1 MKRSKLSDVSTN
13 PLILYL
19 SGIFDI
25 GGCVKIEVPKKGA
38 KASLYIWVTSKHF
51 ELMEFLQSFG
61 AYVSRKSDGQYR
73 AKWRDKR
80 AYDVLR
86 GMVPH
91 LKVRKD
97 QALCGLEFFEE
108 KQRDPT
114 LNDEVIYRMR
124 LKLLK
129 KDEEVQQ

>member
-1 MKRSKLSDVSTN
+1 MRRAKLTDVSTN

-51 ELMEFLQSFG
+51 SLMEFLQSFG
-61 AYVSRKSDGQYR
+61 AYVSRKTDGQYR

-80 AYDVLR
+80 AYDILKA
-86 GMVPH
+86 MVPH

-97 QALCGLEFFEE
+97 QAVCGLEFFEE
-108 KQRDPT
+108 KQRDPA
-114 LNDEVIYRMR
+114 LNDEVIFRGR

-129 KDEEVQQ
+129 KDEEVT

>member
-1 MKRSKLSDVSTN
+1 MRRKLTDVSTN

-19 SGIFDI
+19 SGVFDV

-38 KASLYIWVTSKHF
+38 QASLYIWVTSKHF
-51 ELMEFLQSFG
+51 TLMEVLQGFG
-61 AYVSRKSDGQYR
+61 AYVSQKADGQYR

-80 AYDVLR
+80 AYDILK
-86 GMVPH
+86 GMIPH

-97 QALCGLEFFEE
+97 QALCGLEFFEA
-108 KQRDPT
+108 KQRDPI
-114 LNDEVIYRMR
+114 LKDEVIFRGR

-129 KDEEVQQ
+129 KDEEVT

>member
-1 MKRSKLSDVSTN
+1 MRRAKLTDVSTN

-19 SGIFDI
+19 CGIFDI

-51 ELMEFLQSFG
+51 SLMEFLQSFG
-61 AYVSRKSDGQYR
+61 AYVSRKTDGQYR

-80 AYDVLR
+80 AYDILKA
-86 GMVPH
+86 MAPH

-97 QALCGLEFFEE
+97 QAVCGLEFFES
-108 KQRDPT
+108 KQKDPALT
-114 LNDEVIYRMR
+114 DEVIFRGR

-129 KDEEVQQ
+129 KDEEVT